1 MPTPFR
7 GVLDGLPSYEFG
19 VQDVPGVDR
28 VIQLGQNELGVPPS
42 PRAIEAAARATGDL
56 NRYPDLEHG
65 RLRRAIAEVHGLASE
80 RILCGAGS
88 MELMGLLVTAYCE
101 PRVEVVVSRFGYKY
115 FELQCA
121 VAGAAL
127 RVAPEPEWRVDVDAV
142 LDSVTDRTRLVYVV
156 NPANPTGAC
165 LEDGGLA
172 RLRVCLPERVMLVVD
187 GAYAEFAAGAGY
199 ENGLDLVDAGRNV
212 VVLRTFSKAYG
223 LAGLRVGWMY
233 APDDVVDA
241 VARVRP
247 PNTVTPAGLAA
258 AEAALADREH
268 LDRVIGEVARL
279 RESFRRHVRTL
290 GLEAGF
296 EPRQLRAR
304 ALPRGRAARCGRGVR
319 TLEERRHPRPPDRWL
334 RTCRLPSRH
343 HRVGGGDGGDHAG
356 DRANCGREVDF
367 FEDPVQV
374 GSAGSAPILPQTAGS
389 RLSEGSRS
397 SVIDGCGDA
406 APGSIA
412 SMGRPVIRPPR
423 RNRSVTPTEND
434 VPTNRHVSM
443 RCAASRTRS
452 HW

>member
-19 VQDVPGVDR
+19 VQDVPGVER

-56 NRYPDLEHG
+56 NRYPELGHG
-65 RLRRAIAEVHGLASE
+65 RLRRAIAGVHGLCPGKVV
-80 RILCGAGS
+80 CGAGS
-88 MELMGLLVTAYCE
+88 IELMGLLATAYCE
-101 PRVEVVVSRFGYKY
+101 PGVEVVVSRFGYKY

-142 LDSVTDRTRLVYVV
+142 LDAVTDRTRLVYVV
-156 NPANPTGAC
+156 NPSNPTGTC

-172 RLRVCLPERVMLVVD
+172 RLRARLPERAMLIVD
-187 GAYAEFAAGAGY
+187 GAYAEFAGGAGH
-199 ENGLDLVDAGRNV
+199 ETGFDLVDAGRNV

-241 VARVRP
+241 VARIRP

-279 RESFRRHVRTL
+279 RESFRRHVRAL
-290 GLEAGF
+290 GLEAGSSHGNFVLVRFPAAGPLDAGEAF
-296 EPRQLRAR
+296 E
-304 ALPRGRAARCGRGVR
+304 
-319 TLEERRHPRPPDRWL
+319 
-334 RTCRLPSRH
+334 RLK
-343 HRVGGGDGGDHAG
+343 
-356 DRANCGREVDF
+356 
-367 FEDPVQV
+367 
-374 GSAGSAPILPQTAGS
+374 SAGILVRPTGGYGLADCLRVTIGSVEEMEAISREIERIAGAP
-389 RLSEGSRS
+389 
-397 SVIDGCGDA
+397 
-406 APGSIA
+406 
-412 SMGRPVIRPPR
+412 
-423 RNRSVTPTEND
+423 
-434 VPTNRHVSM
+434 
-443 RCAASRTRS
+443 
-452 HW
+452 